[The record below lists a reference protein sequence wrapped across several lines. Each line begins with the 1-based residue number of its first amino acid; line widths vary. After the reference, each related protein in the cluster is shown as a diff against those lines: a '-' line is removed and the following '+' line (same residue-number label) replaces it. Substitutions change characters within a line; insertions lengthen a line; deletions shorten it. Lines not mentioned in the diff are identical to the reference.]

1 MTKLHDGLI
10 LFSICL
16 SVSSVVFLL
25 AGAISVLTL
34 NLLLSEI
41 VTKIG
46 LLLLAID
53 LAVYLI
59 ADVTKE
65 EE

>member
-1 MTKLHDGLI
+1 MTRLHGGLI
-10 LFSICL
+10 LSSICL
-16 SVSSVVFLL
+16 SVSSIVFMF

-41 VTKIG
+41 FTKIG
-46 LLLLAID
+46 LMVLAID

-59 ADVTKE
+59 ADVIKE
-65 EE
+65 EK